1 MRPCPC
7 CASWRKN
14 ICIGEGCTQRR
25 QTRYHHAFTIL
36 RATTTMTFTIS
47 DTAYDTDTPDAKQAM
62 YADLRSQLQG
72 LLSGESDFIANTANF
87 SALVFNT
94 MPGLNWAGFY
104 FLKGEELVLG
114 PFQGKPACIRIKK
127 GRGVC
132 GTTVVEGKSIVVQ
145 DVHAFPGHIA
155 CDVNSRSELVVPV
168 FAQGN
173 IIGVFDLDSP
183 LTGRFDEVDAQ
194 GVESLVRVLEA
205 ALVAE

>member
-1 MRPCPC
+1 M
-7 CASWRKN
+7 
-14 ICIGEGCTQRR
+14 R
-25 QTRYHHAFTIL
+25 QTRYHDAFPIL
-36 RATTTMTFTIS
+36 CATTTMTFTIS
-47 DTAYDTDTPDAKQAM
+47 DAAYGTDTPAAKQAM

-87 SALVFNT
+87 SSLVFNT

-145 DVHAFPGHIA
+145 DVHAFPGHIT

-168 FAQGN
+168 FANDQ

-183 LTGRFDEVDAQ
+183 LTGRFDDVDAQ

-205 ALVAE
+205 AIVAG

>member
-1 MRPCPC
+1 MQTG
-7 CASWRKN
+7 A
-14 ICIGEGCTQRR
+14 RR
-25 QTRYHHAFTIL
+25 ATIL
-36 RATTTMTFTIS
+36 PSYSHLANTMTFTIS
-47 DTAYDTDTPDAKQAM
+47 DAAYGTDTPAAKETM

-72 LLSGESDFIANTANF
+72 LLAGESDFIANTANF
-87 SALVFNT
+87 SSLVFNT

-104 FLKGEELVLG
+104 FLKDDELVLG

-132 GTTVVEGKSIVVQ
+132 GTTVVEGKTIVVQ

-168 FAQGN
+168 FSNGQ

-183 LTGRFDEVDAQ
+183 LTSRFDDVDAA
-194 GVESLVRVLEA
+194 GVESLVKVLEA
-205 ALVAE
+205 AIVA

>member
-1 MRPCPC
+1 
-7 CASWRKN
+7 
-14 ICIGEGCTQRR
+14 
-25 QTRYHHAFTIL
+25 
-36 RATTTMTFTIS
+36 MTFTLN
-47 DTAYDTDTPDAKQAM
+47 DTAYGTDTPAAKHAM
-62 YADLRSQLQG
+62 FDDLRSQLTG
-72 LLSGESDFIANTANF
+72 LVHGETDLIANSANF
-87 SALVFNT
+87 SSLVFNA

-104 FLKGEELVLG
+104 FLQGDELVLG

-168 FAQGN
+168 FAQGH

-183 LTGRFDEVDAQ
+183 LAGRFDDIDAQ

-205 ALVAE
+205 AIVAG